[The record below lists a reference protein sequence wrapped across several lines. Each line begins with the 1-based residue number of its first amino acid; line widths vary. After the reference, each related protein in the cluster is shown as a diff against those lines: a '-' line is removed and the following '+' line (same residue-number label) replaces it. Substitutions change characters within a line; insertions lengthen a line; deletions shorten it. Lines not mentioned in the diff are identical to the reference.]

1 MFFNR
6 TKVQAVYAS
15 AAFSLLGLLAQPA
28 MARNHTPKPDY
39 QVMGQVALNNGK
51 TTDLFLRKNQEGR
64 TFLYVA
70 SVNKTLTIFDVTNSR
85 EPRQVNRLAL
95 SGKSN
100 SFTIR
105 PVSDRLAV
113 ATTANDPADE
123 FTLIELDHAPAVEIA
138 KRLKNVDAYTIDGVS
153 NTAYVAQDGQLL
165 VLRFGH
171 PITRDAE
178 IWEQF
183 FETR

>member
-1 MFFNR
+1 MIFNP
-6 TKVQAVYAS
+6 TKLPAVYAS
-15 AAFSLLGLLAQPA
+15 AAFSLLGLLTQPA
-28 MARNHTPKPDY
+28 MARNHTQEPDY
-39 QVMGQVALNNGK
+39 KVMGQVALNNGK
-51 TTDLFLRKNQEGR
+51 TTDVFLRKNQEGR

-70 SVNKTLTIFDVTNSR
+70 SVNKTLTIFHVTNSR

-95 SGKSN
+95 SGNSN
-100 SFTIR
+100 SFTVR
-105 PVSDRLAV
+105 PVRDRLAV
-113 ATTANDPADE
+113 ATTNDPADE
-123 FTLIELDHAPAVEIA
+123 FTLIDLDHAPAVEIA
-138 KRLKNVDAYTIDGVS
+138 KRFKNVDAYTIDGIR